1 MSNYMQDQ
9 NVEPRTRRVKAKGKG
24 QGSHGGQGLLA
35 WMNFVKNE
43 ESGTSGFP
51 VRVHGLR
58 YTVSAT
64 VTALGYGFFDVSVDI
79 TGAGDLHL
87 TQKGLSSALA
97 KDFLADFNRQWRHI
111 IDPDEEVQE
120 IEYVEERQRRKLEY
134 NWVPS
139 VATSSWN
146 DVTPQCSQY
155 HLANYHAPINQCVY
169 EPEEEEDEYEENN
182 QVESWNDCGVYIPYY
197 ENSCTQQQQ
206 QSASRLGALLP
217 WLVGAAIAA
226 IILFF

>member
-1 MSNYMQDQ
+1 MSNYIQDQ

-51 VRVHGLR
+51 VRVNGLR

-64 VTALGYGFFDVSVDI
+64 VTALGYGLFDVSVSI

-111 IDPDEEVQE
+111 IDPDEKIQE
-120 IEYVEERQRRKLEY
+120 IEYIEERQRKKLEY

-139 VATSSWN
+139 VAATSWS
-146 DVTPQCSQY
+146 DTQPQQPQYPVTQY
-155 HLANYHAPINQCVY
+155 YAPQCVY
-169 EPEEEEDEYEENN
+169 EPDEEEDEYEEDD
-182 QVESWNDCGVYIPYY
+182 QPECWNDYGVYVPYY
-197 ENSCTQQQQ
+197 ENSCTQQQNE
-206 QSASRLGALLP
+206 SRWGAILP
-217 WLVGAAIAA
+217 WLVVAAIAA
-226 IILFF
+226 LILFF